1 MLTRGP
7 NLSLL
12 MASNREVR
20 DALDSSERVVSE
32 LASEIGARPGI
43 IQEEVV
49 IILQGLPNVA
59 IQENDR

>member
-1 MLTRGP
+1 
-7 NLSLL
+7 

-43 IQEEVV
+43 IQKEVV
-49 IILQGLPNVA
+49 ITLQGLPNAA